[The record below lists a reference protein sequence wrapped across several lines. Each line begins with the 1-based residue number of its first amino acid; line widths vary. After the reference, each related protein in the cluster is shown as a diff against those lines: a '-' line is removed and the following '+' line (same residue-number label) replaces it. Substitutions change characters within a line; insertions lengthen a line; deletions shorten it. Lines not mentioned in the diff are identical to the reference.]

1 MNDQSFI
8 SYFFARGD
16 SVSKERPKYRQ
27 IIEAAV
33 EVIADN
39 GFHSSQV
46 SKIAKKANVA
56 DGTIYLYFKN
66 KEDILI
72 SVFRE
77 KMGSFIEKTTEA
89 IQYNQTAS
97 DKLLTFIRLHYE
109 QLAENPCLAIVTQL
123 ELRQSKPELRNEINQ
138 VFKSYL
144 DLIDTIIEKGIED
157 GEVRHDINPQIIRQ
171 MIFGTLDETVTTWV
185 MKAQRYPL
193 VDQAEDVHHLLTRGL
208 FPQVQKHHIHS

>member
-1 MNDQSFI
+1 MN
-8 SYFFARGD
+8 
-16 SVSKERPKYRQ
+16 KERPKYMQ

-33 EVIADN
+33 EVIAEN

-77 KMGSFIEKTTEA
+77 KMGTFIEKTTET
-89 IQYNQTAS
+89 IQQNQTAS
-97 DKLLTFIRLHYE
+97 EKLLTFIRMHYE
-109 QLAENPCLAIVTQL
+109 QLSENPYLAIVTQL
-123 ELRQSKPELRNEINQ
+123 ELRQSKPELRYEINH
-138 VFKSYL
+138 VLKSYL
-144 DLIDTIIEKGIED
+144 DVIDAIIEQGIEH
-157 GEVRHDINPQIIRQ
+157 GEIRTDINPQIVRQ

-185 MKAQRYPL
+185 MKSQRYPL
-193 VDQAEDVHHLLTRGL
+193 IDQADDVHKLLTQGL
-208 FPQVQKHHIHS
+208 FSK